1 MSEKV
6 KIKLKRIRKWNCPD
20 VREIALYQKLIL
32 WKMNKFLTFSEIEI
46 KKHKFHYSKY
56 PVGID
61 NIDIDKTMIYNKV
74 FLGKTDFKYF
84 IGYTDIEIIRP
95 LTIILSNMN
104 ICQIKTIV

>member
-1 MSEKV
+1 
-6 KIKLKRIRKWNCPD
+6 
-20 VREIALYQKLIL
+20 
-32 WKMNKFLTFSEIEI
+32 MNKFLTFSEIEI

-104 ICQIKTIV
+104 ICQINTIV

>member
-6 KIKLKRIRKWNCPD
+6 KRKLKRIRKWNCPD
-20 VREIALYQKLIL
+20 VRALHQKLIL
-32 WKMNKFLTFSEIEI
+32 WNMNKFLMFSEIEI

-104 ICQIKTIV
+104 ICQINTIV